1 MALER
6 PHIPIDGDNVEIGY
20 EPVNYVRDD
29 TGTEAVDIE
38 RLAAHLKGIDNALT
52 GGGALPVPT
61 GEGDIL
67 FAATASAFV
76 VVRPLVNSSD
86 AQIMFNSSAVMVVA

>member
-20 EPVNYVRDD
+20 VPVNYTPDD
-29 TGTEAVDIE
+29 ATTEAVDDE
-38 RLAAHLKGIDNALT
+38 RLAAHLHGIDLALT

-76 VVRPLVNSSD
+76 AARPLINSSG
-86 AQIMFNSSAVMVVA
+86 AQILFNSNAVMVVA

>member
-20 EPVNYVRDD
+20 VPVNYVPDD
-29 TGTEAVDIE
+29 ATTEAVDDE
-38 RLAAHLKGIDNALT
+38 RLAAHLHGIDLALT
-52 GGGALPVPT
+52 GGGALPTPT

-67 FAATASAFV
+67 FAVTGAAFV
-76 VVRPLVNSSD
+76 AARPIINGSN
-86 AQIMFNSSAVMVVA
+86 AQILFNANAVMVVA